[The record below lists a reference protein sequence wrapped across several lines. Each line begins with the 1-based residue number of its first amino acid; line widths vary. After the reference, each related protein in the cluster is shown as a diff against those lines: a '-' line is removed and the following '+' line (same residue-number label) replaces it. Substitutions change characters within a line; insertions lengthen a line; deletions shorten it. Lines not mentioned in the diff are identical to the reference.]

1 MGFLD
6 KFRKKKQ
13 EAIPQ
18 NEEMENQEEENRRYE
33 DLMENEAEKDEVS
46 SDDRKESG
54 ASNVDF
60 EDNEGY
66 DDNPFA
72 GMEQKID
79 TAPVK
84 EQSRTGKRLKGGMV
98 AGIAAALA
106 MTMVGY
112 TAYNF
117 MKPKDTSPA
126 IKTTNL
132 QDKQSSSDVLN
143 SQQKDLP
150 GSYSELAKYEN
161 LQKQRQREELIRSGK
176 LNPAKER
183 ADQVKAQNNIKY
195 RTQNPQVT
203 PPTPP
208 SRPSMP
214 QYSAGGNGNGN
225 GNGGGNGYNGQY
237 GVPQGGRM
245 QQPQQEV
252 PMYNSP
258 VGFSV
263 KESGKIAGE
272 SGKNAVFT
280 ALAGSNQATG
290 KKYKLH
296 TGTVIPVTLLTG
308 LTSDSTSAGATAQV
322 RQDVYDSLTGTHLLI
337 PQGSKIVGVGGG
349 KSGRRMSVAFTRII
363 LPNGASIKLSG
374 PKATDSE
381 GYTGLRDK
389 YDEKWGPTIKGAF
402 LSGIFTGIAD
412 AIGDIDTKETS
423 GGGLMRSAWGNVA
436 EKISDRISEKAD
448 ALDKQETPAVK
459 IRPGFQFHVY
469 LTDDIEIYQYKPLTN
484 EPRW

>member
-18 NEEMENQEEENRRYE
+18 NEEMENKEEENRRYE
-33 DLMENEAEKDEVS
+33 DLLSNEEEKDEVS

-79 TAPVK
+79 TTPVK

-106 MTMVGY
+106 VTMVGY

-117 MKPKDTSPA
+117 MKPKNPNPA
-126 IKTTNL
+126 IKTTAL
-132 QDKQSSSDVLN
+132 QDKNDTNGDLLK
-143 SQQKDLP
+143 QQKDLP

-183 ADQVKAQNNIKY
+183 ADQVRAQNNIKY
-195 RTQNPQVT
+195 GTQNPQVT

-214 QYSAGGNGNGN
+214 QHSAGGNGN

-237 GVPQGGRM
+237 GAPQGGRM
-245 QQPQQEV
+245 QQPRQEV

-258 VGFSV
+258 VGFNV
-263 KESGKIAGE
+263 TESGKVAGTA
-272 SGKNAVFT
+272 SNSVFT
-280 ALAGSNQATG
+280 ALAGTSQATG
-290 KKYKLH
+290 KKYTLT
-296 TGTVIPVTLLTG
+296 TGTIIPVTLLTG
-308 LTSDSTSAGATAQV
+308 ITSDMSSAGVTAQV

-337 PQGSKIVGVGGG
+337 PQGSKIVGSAGSA
-349 KSGRRMSVAFTRII
+349 SGRRMGASFNRII
-363 LPNGASIKLSG
+363 LPNGASIKLAG
-374 PKATDSE
+374 PQATDSE
-381 GYTGLRDK
+381 GYTGMRDK

-402 LSGIFTGIAD
+402 LSGVFTGIAD

-436 EKISDRISEKAD
+436 EKISDRISDKAD
-448 ALDKQETPAVK
+448 ALDKKETPAVK
-459 IRPGFQFHVY
+459 IRPGFQFNVY
-469 LTDDIEIYQYKPLTN
+469 LTADIAIYQYVPLTE
-484 EPRW
+484 EPR